1 MAAPLPGTP
10 WPLIEICCE
19 PSLFRDLP
27 AGLSMGLTS
36 TYERT
41 GRVTVRDVVWVGI
54 DAGKASHHAAAVD
67 ADGRQ
72 LWSVKVANDQ
82 REIEGLV
89 ARAGESGAEVRWAV
103 DLVSPMASLL
113 LAILL
118 TSGQDVVYVP
128 GRMVAALAG
137 ALGGEGKTDAK
148 DARVIADIARMR
160 PDLAP
165 VTADEELV
173 VELARLTSHRAD
185 LMADWVRGVNRLRAL
200 LGSIFPAL
208 EAAFDYSTRSAL
220 ILVTGFATPAEVRQ
234 AGHGGLAAYLAE
246 HGAWRKGIDAMA
258 ATAVQAAAGQ
268 TVALPGEATTAQLI
282 KQTARKLLDLD
293 REIKDTGKLITSRFR
308 DHPQAAIIESLPGMG
323 PILGAEFLVAT
334 GGDARA
340 AFGSPGRLASY
351 AGLVPVPKDSGRVTG
366 NWRRPR
372 RYNRTLRRVF
382 YMAAL
387 SSLRADGPSRTFYQR
402 KRSEHRIH
410 TQALLAL
417 ARRLVDVLWALL
429 RDNRTFS
436 PAPPAITA
444 AA

>member
-1 MAAPLPGTP
+1 MRGQ
-10 WPLIEICCE
+10 
-19 PSLFRDLP
+19 
-27 AGLSMGLTS
+27 AGVSS
-36 TYERT
+36 AE
-41 GRVTVRDVVWVGI
+41 VVWVGI
-54 DAGKASHHAAAVD
+54 DAGKVSHHAVAID

-72 LWSVKVANDQ
+72 LWSVKVANGQ
-82 REIEGLV
+82 EQIEGLI
-89 ARAGESGAEVRWAV
+89 ARAARSGGEVRWAV

-113 LAILL
+113 LAVLL

-128 GRMVAALAG
+128 GRLVAGMAG
-137 ALGGEGKTDAK
+137 VFGGEGKTDAK

-160 PDLAP
+160 PGLTP
-165 VTADEELV
+165 VTAGDELV
-173 VELARLTSHRAD
+173 VELTRLTSHRED
-185 LMADWVRGVNRLRAL
+185 LMADWVRGVNRLREL

-220 ILVTGFATPAEVRQ
+220 ILLTGFCTPAEIRQ
-234 AGHGGLAAYLAE
+234 AGHDGLALYLRE
-246 HGAWRKGIDAMA
+246 HDAWRKSINTMA

-268 TVALPGEATTAQLI
+268 SVALPGEATTAALV
-282 KQTARKLLDLD
+282 KQAARKLLDLD

-308 DHPQAAIIESLPGMG
+308 AHPQATIIESLPGMG
-323 PILGAEFLVAT
+323 PILGAEFLAAT
-334 GGDARA
+334 GGDPQA
-340 AFGSPGRLASY
+340 AFTSPGRLASY

-366 NWRRPR
+366 NWRRPK

-387 SSLRADGPSRTFYQR
+387 SSLRADGPSKTFYQR
-402 KRSEHRIH
+402 KRAEHRIH

-436 PAPPAITA
+436 TTPPVKTATA
-444 AA
+444 A